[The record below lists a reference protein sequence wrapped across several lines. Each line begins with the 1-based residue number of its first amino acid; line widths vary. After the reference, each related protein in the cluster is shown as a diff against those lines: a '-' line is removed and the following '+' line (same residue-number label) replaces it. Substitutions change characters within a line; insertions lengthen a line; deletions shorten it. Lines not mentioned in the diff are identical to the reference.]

1 MMNRRRLEQLHEE
14 GGVFLTDGAGDEWS
28 AWRVEFTQLWS
39 PLAVESPNFFHDH
52 CVALLEGSESLA
64 AAFTSLVPSSVTEE
78 SFWCRY
84 LHARRCIVP
93 NELALFVL
101 EGDPATFTSEPNDV
115 DFDNWKDSFF
125 SDWDQVHRD
134 VAADCEVALEKSQ
147 LLSWQHARL
156 VPASVSA
163 RDFWCRYL
171 YRRAVLV
178 RNFSKF
184 EHDQSSA
191 RFASPVQAHAA
202 ENAPVTSESEGIHA
216 TDDVSVLPLPQMAAS
231 TTSCDASL
239 SGDVVSPTEIR
250 ASPSAS
256 SSTLT
261 DNPQGYTHAAENAPV
276 TSESEGIHVA
286 DDVSVFPLP
295 QMAASTTSCEASLSG
310 DVVSPTEIRASPS
323 ASSSTL
329 TDISRTSSESAAP
342 ACHDVPSSSCVAS
355 QGPSSLEADG
365 WDEWE

>member
-14 GGVFLTDGAGDEWS
+14 GGVFLTDGAGNEWA

-64 AAFTSLVPSSVTEE
+64 SAFTSLVPSSVTEE

-93 NELALFVL
+93 NEFALFVL
-101 EGDPATFTSEPNDV
+101 ESDPATFTCEPNDI

-125 SDWDQVHRD
+125 SDWDHVHRD
-134 VAADCEVALEKSQ
+134 VATDCEVALQKSQ
-147 LLSWQHARL
+147 FLSWQHARL
-156 VPASVSA
+156 APASISA

-191 RFASPVQAHAA
+191 CFASPAQAHTA
-202 ENAPVTSESEGIHA
+202 ESAPVTSESEGIRVA
-216 TDDVSVLPLPQMAAS
+216 VDVSVLPLPQMAAS
-231 TTSCDASL
+231 TTSCEASL
-239 SGDVVSPTEIR
+239 FGDVVSPMEIL
-250 ASPSAS
+250 ASPSTP

-261 DNPQGYTHAAENAPV
+261 DN
-276 TSESEGIHVA
+276 
-286 DDVSVFPLP
+286 
-295 QMAASTTSCEASLSG
+295 
-310 DVVSPTEIRASPS
+310 
-323 ASSSTL
+323 
-329 TDISRTSSESAAP
+329 SRTSSESAAP
-342 ACHDVPSSSCVAS
+342 ACHDVPSSSRVAS